1 MSTNSVSNWFS
12 SLRRQPKN
20 KKHPDKLKQKSCL
33 DLTSADG
40 NLITPPPSVNENSI
54 EKVMVQKINPKD
66 VNICSKCS
74 CQFPSKL
81 NIKST
86 VTGTFDTESKT
97 EKSIKTDELKKF
109 EELNGKTVYSVN
121 KRQDFKTTTT
131 TLITRTTI
139 LNKTNRIGFVFN
151 ENSPDVLTTLGNYNI
166 DLVNKFNWKN
176 RDGLVFDEHGDIMNS
191 THDILASLNNNL
203 NNNNINS
210 KSDKNLKINS
220 STNDDDDFEFI
231 DSSSV
236 NEIHNRESPKL
247 CPNCKNK
254 FISKSDWN
262 LNKNNE
268 VTYNIIISYNLIYIQ
283 SLLKTFTTASICGSE
298 GETCQS

>member
-33 DLTSADG
+33 DLTSAG
-40 NLITPPPSVNENSI
+40 NLITPPVNENSI

-74 CQFPSKL
+74 CQFPSKF
-81 NIKST
+81 NINST
-86 VTGTFDTESKT
+86 VTGSFNNESKT
-97 EKSIKTDELKKF
+97 EKSVKTDELKKLD
-109 EELNGKTVYSVN
+109 EINGKTVYSVN
-121 KRQDFKTTTT
+121 KRQEFKTTTT
-131 TLITRTTI
+131 TTITRTTV

-176 RDGLVFDEHGDIMNS
+176 RDGLIFDEHGGIMNS
-191 THDILASLNNNL
+191 SHDILASLNNNL
-203 NNNNINS
+203 NNNNNNN
-210 KSDKNLKINS
+210 KSDKNLRVND
-220 STNDDDDFEFI
+220 DDDDFEFI

-247 CPNCKNK
+247 CPNCKSK

-268 VTYNIIISYNLIYIQ
+268 VTITSLNF
-283 SLLKTFTTASICGSE
+283 SLLILIKKKSKKILIIKNLFLFCYSK
-298 GETCQS
+298 

>member
-33 DLTSADG
+33 DLTSAG
-40 NLITPPPSVNENSI
+40 NLITPPVNENSI

-74 CQFPSKL
+74 CQFPSKF
-81 NIKST
+81 NINST
-86 VTGTFDTESKT
+86 VTGSFNNECKT
-97 EKSIKTDELKKF
+97 EKSVKTDELKKLD
-109 EELNGKTVYSVN
+109 EINGKTVYSVN
-121 KRQDFKTTTT
+121 KRQEFKTTTT
-131 TLITRTTI
+131 TTITRTTV

-176 RDGLVFDEHGDIMNS
+176 RDGLIFDEHGGIMNS
-191 THDILASLNNNL
+191 SHDILASLNNNL
-203 NNNNINS
+203 NNNNNNN
-210 KSDKNLKINS
+210 KSDKNLRVND
-220 STNDDDDFEFI
+220 DDDDFEFI

-268 VTYNIIISYNLIYIQ
+268 VTITSLNF
-283 SLLKTFTTASICGSE
+283 SLLILIKKNQRKF
-298 GETCQS
+298 

>member
-20 KKHPDKLKQKSCL
+20 KKHSDKLKQKSCL
-33 DLTSADG
+33 DLTSAG
-40 NLITPPPSVNENSI
+40 NLIAPSVNENSI

-74 CQFPSKL
+74 CQFPSKF
-81 NIKST
+81 NINST
-86 VTGTFDTESKT
+86 VTGSFNTESKT
-97 EKSIKTDELKKF
+97 EKTVKTDELKKLD
-109 EELNGKTVYSVN
+109 ENNGKTVYSVN

-131 TLITRTTI
+131 TTITRTTV

-176 RDGLVFDEHGDIMNS
+176 RDGLIFDEHGGIMNS

-203 NNNNINS
+203 NNNNNNN
-210 KSDKNLKINS
+210 KSDKNLRVN
-220 STNDDDDFEFI
+220 NDDDDDDFEFI

-268 VTYNIIISYNLIYIQ
+268 VTI
-283 SLLKTFTTASICGSE
+283 TSINFY
-298 GETCQS
+298 